1 MKFSSL
7 KVSLFVIIFSMSEE
21 SVYLRVDSYRDFLEL
36 SFSDNY
42 VAVSDTKDR
51 VSSFLRLLKKLQ
63 NPTHP

>member
-1 MKFSSL
+1 
-7 KVSLFVIIFSMSEE
+7 MSEE
-21 SVYLRVDSYRDFLEL
+21 SVYLRVDSYLDFLEL